1 MSQERDVR
9 PRVKSAR
16 QIADVLSNEDFKPSD
31 FMKARRPELF
41 SDSTNS
47 PGVFLP
53 REGFEYH
60 LDTLT
65 SRKQETAFEHF
76 CRRLTEREIC
86 PNLLP
91 QTGPTGGGDSKTD
104 SENYPVAGSIA
115 MRWYEAID
123 SSAAAKE
130 RWAFAFSA
138 KKKWRPKLDSDVDN
152 IAKTQRGYTN
162 VYFFTNQ
169 FVKDKERAA
178 LKDKLSAKYGT
189 KVHIMDRSWIVK
201 CVFEHDR
208 IELAVETLN
217 LDQTNSRPRK
227 LVGPRDFKNR
237 ARLDGLEKEIE
248 DPERYNGASYQ
259 LVEDCLRA
267 SLLARGLELPKVE
280 IEGRFVRAEQ
290 IAQKVDHPQQKLR
303 VAYNRAWTCFWWYED
318 LDQYLKHYSEV
329 EVIAIQS
336 ASVRISI
343 LVGTLSIGSDSLELY
358 PSRPIDWKAHRLLN
372 CSQSCCT
379 VELWTERI
387 LDWRPLRVAFSNF
400 HPKFARLRRVIIE
413 QLQP

>member
-1 MSQERDVR
+1 MNERKNAR
-9 PRVKSAR
+9 PRVKSTKEV
-16 QIADVLSNEDFKPSD
+16 ADTLSNEDFRPSD
-31 FMKARRPELF
+31 FMRAIRPNLF

-47 PGVFLP
+47 PGASLTK
-53 REGFEYH
+53 EGFEYH
-60 LDTLT
+60 LETLT
-65 SRKQETAFEHF
+65 NRKEEIVFEHF
-76 CRRLTEREIC
+76 CRRLAEREIC

-104 SENYPVAGSIA
+104 SENYPVAESIA
-115 MRWYEAID
+115 MRWYEGED
-123 SSAAAKE
+123 SAAAAKE

-138 KKKWRPKLDSDVDN
+138 KKKWRPKLDSDVES

-178 LKDKLSAKYGT
+178 LEDKLSAKYGT

-201 CVFEHDR
+201 CVFENDR

-227 LVGPRDFKNR
+227 LDGPRDLKNR
-237 ARLDGLEKEIE
+237 TRLEGLEKEIE
-248 DPERYNGASYQ
+248 DPERYSGASYQ

-267 SLLARGLELPKVE
+267 ALLARGLELPKVE

-303 VAYNRAWTCFWWYED
+303 IAYNRAWTCFWWYED
-318 LDQYLKHYSEV
+318 IDQYLKHYSEV
-329 EVIAIQS
+329 EAIAIDS
-336 ASVRISI
+336 ASA
-343 LVGTLSIGSDSLELY
+343 DELQM
-358 PSRPIDWKAHRLLN
+358 LTN
-372 CSQSCCT
+372 
-379 VELWTERI
+379 LW
-387 LDWRPLRVAFSNF
+387 
-400 HPKFARLRRVIIE
+400 
-413 QLQP
+413 

>member
-1 MSQERDVR
+1 
-9 PRVKSAR
+9 
-16 QIADVLSNEDFKPSD
+16 
-31 FMKARRPELF
+31 MKARRPELF

-178 LKDKLSAKYGT
+178 LEDKLSAKYGT